1 MKHRTHI
8 KVLEYR
14 THTST
19 GTYTTHR
26 YYNTEYTQVLKYK
39 ILLLLLLLNNSD
51 DKIKLQQQLWRNNK
65 SILNIHEMK

>member
-39 ILLLLLLLNNSD
+39 ILLLLLLLNHSSVPRETYSRGE
-51 DKIKLQQQLWRNNK
+51 WCF
-65 SILNIHEMK
+65 